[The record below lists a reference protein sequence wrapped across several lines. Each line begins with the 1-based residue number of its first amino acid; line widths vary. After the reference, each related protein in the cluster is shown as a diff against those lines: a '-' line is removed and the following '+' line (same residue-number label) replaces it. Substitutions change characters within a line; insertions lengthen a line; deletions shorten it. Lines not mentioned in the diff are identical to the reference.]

1 MTAEAV
7 EYDIYDDSLQGNDF
21 KSARDDHS
29 RSHYVIVGSVMREY
43 SMITNLDTALSLGS
57 RFVKTRARLAFLTK
71 AVTRAGLPLAVAAE
85 ANSVYLEMR
94 RLLRVQ
100 GRFARAWWLAAVI
113 IAMRRR
119 GIPVTREAWYDLA
132 ASLLDLPSDRSKWT
146 EDDERRVREA
156 IKLANKAIRKME
168 AMGVYVPSIAAD
180 PFEAIPDA
188 QLRYH
193 ALRIYKELKDL
204 GLPSGPAARYL
215 SLYLAS
221 VAANR
226 PFTTLTELTNFAR
239 KYIRGTSQF
248 VRKAARDV
256 LQRVVLDVTL
266 APADRTVRLNGTN
279 GEADDLEHVA
289 TLRLRCSVCGHTWTE
304 EVYVHSAGVFK
315 LGAVGATIA
324 SAVCPGCGT
333 RLGRVVEFHV
343 TRAYPGHTSP
353 HPPYTLPG

>member
-1 MTAEAV
+1 MTAEAA
-7 EYDIYDDSLQGNDF
+7 EYDVYDDSLQGNDF

-29 RSHYVIVGSVMREY
+29 RSHYTLIGSVMGEY
-43 SMITNLDTALSLGS
+43 SLMTNLDTALSLGS

-188 QLRYH
+188 QLRH
-193 ALRIYKELKDL
+193 HVLRIYRELKDL
-204 GLPSGPAARYL
+204 GLPGGPAARYL

-221 VAANR
+221 LAANR
-226 PFTTLTELTNFAR
+226 PFTTLKDLTNFAR
-239 KYIRGTSQF
+239 KYVRSTSQF
-248 VRKAARDV
+248 IKMSAQGMLR
-256 LQRVVLDVTL
+256 RVILDVTL
-266 APADRTVRLNGTN
+266 APAEQDQAVRLNGTN

-304 EVYVHSAGVFK
+304 EVYAPSVGVFK

-324 SAVCPGCGT
+324 SAICPRCGT
-333 RLGRVVEFHV
+333 RLGRVVELHV
-343 TRAYPGHTSP
+343 TRA
-353 HPPYTLPG
+353 